1 MGRLSFGLAEG
12 ERRDMVREDMS
23 GDVDIRL
30 LGGRGL
36 GLGPEMEPGVSTY
49 RKCGLCRCFG

>member
-1 MGRLSFGLAEG
+1 MGRLSFGLGEG

-36 GLGPEMEPGVSTY
+36 GLAPEMELGVPTY

>member
-1 MGRLSFGLAEG
+1 
-12 ERRDMVREDMS
+12 MVREDMS

-36 GLGPEMEPGVSTY
+36 GLAPEMELGVSTY